1 VFQLSPDLHF
11 PITGPKAPDGIVW
24 EFGQHWNAQAEA
36 EFAPGKVS
44 LGRRDSDLLVFADLE
59 DRHVM
64 EDVFPMNHPAFLA
77 CDAFEIFLGSMA
89 DTFYHEFHI
98 TPSNSLLQLRFDTA
112 GTRRDLKDHAVEAP
126 LFSSRTW
133 ITGNGWRVLARIP
146 LVPLTGSIDAPLR
159 LSFGRYDHTPG
170 LASPVL
176 SSTSPHKIT
185 NFHRLEEWRTVDFA
199 ALPSVETE

>member
-1 VFQLSPDLHF
+1 MFQLSPDLHF

-36 EFAPGKVS
+36 EFAPGRVS

-64 EDVFPMNHPAFLA
+64 ADEFPLNHPAFLT

-133 ITGNGWRVLARIP
+133 STGNGWRVLARIP

-185 NFHRLEEWRTVDFA
+185 NFHRLEEWRTVNFA